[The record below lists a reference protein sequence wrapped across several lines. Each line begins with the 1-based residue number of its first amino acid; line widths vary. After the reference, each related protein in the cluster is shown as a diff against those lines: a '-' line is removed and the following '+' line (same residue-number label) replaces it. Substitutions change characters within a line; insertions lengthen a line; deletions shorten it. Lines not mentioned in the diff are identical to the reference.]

1 MSFFSGNT
9 IRFGWNVSKI
19 KKHFIIQVII
29 QIRILINLNQQNPIM
44 LSDIPANFGLTSCS
58 KIKESEL

>member
-1 MSFFSGNT
+1 
-9 IRFGWNVSKI
+9 
-19 KKHFIIQVII
+19 
-29 QIRILINLNQQNPIM
+29 M